1 MLNLVDGN
9 NMLTGIIGKKH
20 VGPKSVYHF
29 DIEHTEEQNSIMQVG
44 RNITKIKLLVRD
56 FIKEAKNSS
65 TNFFLYVAF
74 HDPHR
79 CGHTHP
85 KFGQFCEKFGNGEK
99 GMGIIPDWNPIYYRP
114 EDMVVP
120 YFIQDTPIAR
130 EDMAGMEPSIYYVS
144 IILDFICPT
153 HPLCQQK

>member
-1 MLNLVDGN
+1 
-9 NMLTGIIGKKH
+9 MLTGIIGKKH

-65 TNFFLYVAF
+65 KNFFLYVAF

-99 GMGIIPDWNPIYYRP
+99 GMGSIPDWNPIYYRP

-144 IILDFICPT
+144 IILDFIYPT
-153 HPLCQQK
+153 HPLCLTQSKLANF